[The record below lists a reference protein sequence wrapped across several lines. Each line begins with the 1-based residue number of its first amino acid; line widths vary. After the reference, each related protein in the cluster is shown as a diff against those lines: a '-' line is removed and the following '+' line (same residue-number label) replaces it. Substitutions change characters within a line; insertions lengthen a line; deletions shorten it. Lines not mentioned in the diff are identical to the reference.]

1 VEIAV
6 KNKNVILARNDEAL
20 GYTKAANMAI
30 SLSKSENLVLLNS
43 DTVIGA
49 RALRKMLNCIDTQ
62 TGCGIV
68 GPLSNAASSQSIPN
82 HLSTVGQTAINALP
96 KGYSVSQ
103 MDSWC
108 EENSR
113 DLTSPSVPFVH
124 GFCMCV
130 KREVF
135 DKIGYFDEESFPYG
149 YGEENDLCIRA
160 SEEGYRL
167 NIAVDAFVF
176 HSKSKSYSDERRRKS
191 LMKAGNI
198 KLRDLHGTERVDRL
212 VQSMQQNPTLAK
224 MRDRSLALY

>member
-1 VEIAV
+1 
-6 KNKNVILARNDEAL
+6 
-20 GYTKAANMAI
+20 
-30 SLSKSENLVLLNS
+30 
-43 DTVIGA
+43 
-49 RALRKMLNCIDTQ
+49 
-62 TGCGIV
+62 
-68 GPLSNAASSQSIPN
+68 
-82 HLSTVGQTAINALP
+82 
-96 KGYSVSQ
+96 
-103 MDSWC
+103 
-108 EENSR
+108 
-113 DLTSPSVPFVH
+113 
-124 GFCMCV
+124 MCV

-191 LMKAGNI
+191 LMNAGNI